1 MQGHNQRIKR
11 EYPPPDRRGFK
22 EIFTA
27 YHIQPHRSSSGNN

>member
-11 EYPPPDRRGFK
+11 EYSPPDRRGVK

-27 YHIQPHRSSSGNN
+27 HNIQPHRSISGNN